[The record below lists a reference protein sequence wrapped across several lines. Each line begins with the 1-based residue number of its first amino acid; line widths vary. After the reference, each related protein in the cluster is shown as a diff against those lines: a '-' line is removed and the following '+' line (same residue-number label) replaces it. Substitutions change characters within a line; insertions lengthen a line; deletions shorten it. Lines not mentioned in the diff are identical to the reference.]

1 MSGALNRIVG
11 QPRAVR
17 FLRAAL
23 AQPSHAYLFVGPP
36 HVGKS
41 ATALAFAQA
50 LNCERRVPPQPGGML
65 FLDVPALPEP
75 DACGECLECRSIAH
89 SNHPDV
95 RFVEPSEGKK
105 ICSVEDV
112 RKLVEEVGWKA
123 YRARHKVF
131 VLPNELLNLQ
141 GANTL
146 LKTLEEPQPGTT
158 LILTANSL
166 ESVLP
171 TLVSRCQPVSFG
183 PVPSDRIAA
192 WLESEKGVDPERAR
206 FVARVSDGRIGW
218 AAAFATSEDLP
229 EPRLLLSES
238 YAATLGEAD
247 RLALLDP
254 DAQQVALESLIAQV
268 RDIMIWLQTG
278 RSDWVARPGT
288 AEEAARRSVSLDYW
302 LRVMTR
308 LELAR
313 KQLLGHANAKLL
325 WTVLAGEVQP
335 TARELAQR
343 A

>member
-1 MSGALNRIVG
+1 MSGVLNRIVG

-36 HVGKS
+36 HVGKT

-50 LNCERRVPPQPGGML
+50 LNCERRTPPQAGASL
-65 FLDVPALPEP
+65 FGDMTAPAEP
-75 DACGECLECRSIAH
+75 DGCGECLECRSIEH

-105 ICSVEDV
+105 VFSVEDV

-123 YRARHKVF
+123 YRARHKVY
-131 VLPNELLNLQ
+131 VIPNELLNLQ

-146 LKTLEEPQPGTT
+146 LKTIEEPQAGTT

-166 ESVLP
+166 DHVLP

-183 PVPSDRIAA
+183 PVTSENIAG
-192 WLESEKGVDPERAR
+192 WLQSEHGADAERAR
-206 FVARVSDGRIGW
+206 VLARVSDGRIGW
-218 AAAFATSEDLP
+218 AAKFAQEGELP
-229 EPRLLLSES
+229 EPQLLSVES
-238 YAATLGEAD
+238 YADTLKEAE
-247 RLALLDP
+247 RLAAE
-254 DAQQVALESLIAQV
+254 DADTQQVALESLIAQV
-268 RDIMIWLQTG
+268 RDIMVWLQTG
-278 RSDWVARPGT
+278 RGDWIARP
-288 AEEAARRSVSLDYW
+288 EQVERAARKPVSLGYW

-313 KQLLGHANAKLL
+313 KQLLGHANGKLL
-325 WTVLAGEVQP
+325 WTVLAGDVQP
-335 TARELAQR
+335 TARERR

>member
-1 MSGALNRIVG
+1 M
-11 QPRAVR
+11 R

-36 HVGKS
+36 HVGKT

-50 LNCERRVPPQPGGML
+50 LNCERRTPPQPGGML
-65 FLDVPALPEP
+65 LLDVPTTPAEP
-75 DACGECLECRSIAH
+75 DGCGECLECRSIAH

-105 ICSVEDV
+105 VFSVEDV

-123 YRARHKVF
+123 YRARHKVY
-131 VLPNELLNLQ
+131 VIPNELLNLQ

-166 ESVLP
+166 DHVLP

-183 PVPSDRIAA
+183 PVPSDAIAG
-192 WLESEKGVDPERAR
+192 WLATEQGVEAERAR
-206 FVARVSDGRIGW
+206 VLARVSDGRIGW
-218 AAAFATSEDLP
+218 AAKIAKDGELP
-229 EPRLLLSES
+229 EPKLLLSES
-238 YAATLGEAD
+238 YAATLKEAE
-247 RLALLDP
+247 RLATEDP
-254 DAQQVALESLIAQV
+254 DTQQVALESLIAQV
-268 RDIMIWLQTG
+268 RDIMVWLQTG
-278 RSDWVARPGT
+278 RADWIARP
-288 AEEAARRSVSLDYW
+288 EQVELAAKKPVSIGYW
-302 LRVMTR
+302 LRVMAR

-313 KQLLGHANAKLL
+313 KQLLGHANGKLL
-325 WTVLAGEVQP
+325 WTVLAGDVQP
-335 TARELAQR
+335 TARELAQH

>member
-1 MSGALNRIVG
+1 MPGAFNRIVG

-50 LNCERRVPPQPGGML
+50 LNCERMTPAQPGAMS
-65 FLDVPALPEP
+65 FLDVPSEP

-89 SNHPDV
+89 ANHPDV

-105 ICSVEDV
+105 IFSVEDV

-131 VLPNELLNLQ
+131 VIPNELLNLQ

-183 PVPSDRIAA
+183 PVTSDRIAA
-192 WLESEKGVDPERAR
+192 WLEAEHGVDAERSR
-206 FVARVSDGRIGW
+206 LIARVSDGRIGW
-218 AAAFATSEDLP
+218 AFAIAQSGDLP
-229 EPRLLLSES
+229 EPRLLVAES
-238 YAATLGEAD
+238 YAATLQEAD
-247 RLALLDP
+247 RLALVDP
-254 DAQQVALESLIAQV
+254 DTQQVALESLIAQV

-278 RSDWVARPGT
+278 RADWVARPEQ
-288 AEEAARRSVSLDYW
+288 AAEAARRPVSIGYW

-335 TARELAQR
+335 TARELEQR

>member
-36 HVGKS
+36 HVGKT

-50 LNCERRVPPQPGGML
+50 LNCERRNPPQPGGML
-65 FLDVPALPEP
+65 LLDVPVASEP
-75 DACGECLECRSIAH
+75 DACGECVECRSIAH

-95 RFVEPSEGKK
+95 RFVAPSEGKK
-105 ICSVEDV
+105 IFSVEDV

-123 YRARHKVF
+123 YRARHKVY
-131 VLPNELLNLQ
+131 VIPNELLSLQ

-146 LKTLEEPQPGTT
+146 LKTIEEPQPGTT

-166 ESVLP
+166 DHVLP

-183 PVPSDRIAA
+183 PVPSDQIAS
-192 WLESEKGVDPERAR
+192 WLETEQGVEGERAR
-206 FVARVSDGRIGW
+206 VLARVSDGRIGW
-218 AAAFATSEDLP
+218 AAQIAAEGDLP
-229 EPRLLLSES
+229 EPRLLAAES
-238 YAATLGEAD
+238 YAATLQEAE
-247 RLALLDP
+247 RLAAE
-254 DAQQVALESLIAQV
+254 DADTQQVALESLIAQV
-268 RDIMIWLQTG
+268 RDIMVWLQTG
-278 RSDWVARPGT
+278 RGDWVARP
-288 AEEAARRSVSLDYW
+288 EQVEAVARRSVSIGYW

-313 KQLLGHANAKLL
+313 KQLAGHANAKLL
-325 WTVLAGEVQP
+325 WTVLAGDVQP
-335 TARELAQR
+335 TARELA
-343 A
+343 